1 MSLLTELVCAEYYV
15 RFDKKIILQPR
26 KFELNQEGIVKGC
39 LFLIISPVLV
49 FLALFRLIWVLLLE
63 KSFPDNLHVSTKFR
77 DKTLMQGRT
86 LQNNIAD
93 SNILLLFF
101 LSIYAWFAMMKLYD
115 VHLIV
120 KSSVTLALLRI
131 FESFIF
137 PSSVFVFFFFLMMA
151 TGCGSTFKKDVSC
164 LLFFLGIIPIFL
176 ALFDNKSVYLFF
188 QAFPPYILAIF
199 GLWLVFSALLIR
211 VLIFLERK
219 VLTLESQ
226 KTNKEA

>member
-1 MSLLTELVCAEYYV
+1 
-15 RFDKKIILQPR
+15 
-26 KFELNQEGIVKGC
+26 
-39 LFLIISPVLV
+39 
-49 FLALFRLIWVLLLE
+49 
-63 KSFPDNLHVSTKFR
+63 
-77 DKTLMQGRT
+77 
-86 LQNNIAD
+86 
-93 SNILLLFF
+93 
-101 LSIYAWFAMMKLYD
+101 MMKLYD